1 MLHSMDPTIAYI
13 IVMTALLVPP
23 AIGGCIMYCLKTD
36 YKGWDSFGK
45 TIVNLFLWTTF
56 IISCT
61 ITTTTIFWIED
72 CFYLRDEVSL
82 GMKFILISLLQFIG
96 WLISLRNN
104 D

>member
-45 TIVNLFLWTTF
+45 TMVNLFLWTTF

-61 ITTTTIFWIED
+61 ITTTTIY
-72 CFYLRDEVSL
+72 YLEESL
-82 GMKFILISLLQFIG
+82 FLRGEITLGDKLFMISLLQFIG
-96 WLISLRNN
+96 WLVSLRN